1 MHRVR
6 NLGGGNM
13 STMTPSLRA
22 TGAAIL
28 VAAALAGI
36 AAPAH
41 ARCAEP
47 STPKEALEIND
58 VAFVG
63 QVLET
68 VGGGRV
74 AVVEV
79 QSIWKGGDIIG
90 VTRVEGGEPDSPS
103 RDDRTFETGQQY
115 LFFPRNE
122 DPPFRDDG
130 CTATTELTDEVG
142 RLEPEDARA
151 PRSGRSNSL
160 LALLVVAI
168 VAAGVY
174 QARRAL
180 GSSPGG
186 RRRQSKES
194 LRFPSGRH

>member
-1 MHRVR
+1 
-6 NLGGGNM
+6 M
-13 STMTPSLRA
+13 STMITSLRA
-22 TGAAIL
+22 TGAAML

-41 ARCAEP
+41 ARCADLL
-47 STPKEALEIND
+47 TPKEALESHD
-58 VAFVG
+58 VVFVG
-63 QVLET
+63 QVIET

-103 RDDRTFETGQQY
+103 GDDRTFETGQQY
-115 LFFPRNE
+115 VFFPRND

-130 CTATTELTDEVG
+130 CTPTTELTDEVA
-142 RLEPEDARA
+142 RLQPEDARA
-151 PRSGRSNSL
+151 PRSGRSDSL
-160 LALLVVAI
+160 FAVLVIAI

-180 GSSPGG
+180 GSSPG
-186 RRRQSKES
+186 RRRGQSKER
-194 LRFPSGRH
+194 LRLP